1 MAPGVCASATTVPRS
16 PLRAEITPALYDA
29 TTSLILP
36 ERVLVEVRTDG
47 DFPLDVIPLKLQLGK
62 NPLTWNGKPT
72 LAARKVPRDQAADLL
87 RKDKGEAPLPTLYRT
102 DFIDLLQ
109 KDQPPGPPVVGRYYL
124 KASVGDKLFVTIED
138 KTVFGVMPPDIAVPI
153 LQTPDVLGMTWKDA
167 LARAAHANG
176 VEVQDWKQLTGAD
189 ATRISNLIVTNNR
202 VVGFLDRLNPFTPQ
216 STGSRGDFIAH
227 VRITVGDVAALLLFR
242 DEFVKQMNAA
252 ITALEQV
259 TGDEALRGWRKSIG
273 REIWDDGSPWQYLEV
288 ACPKGGKCPFYKT
301 FDPGFLGKE
310 FGANLK
316 AAERWSLQA
325 VQEGLGEYGKKA
337 REANAN
343 AEAVADSDVEEL
355 VRLLGHGYDALLPN
369 VLPRLMRLVDVNS
382 KDEIIDPFL
391 REWVDQNKKSNP
403 ALAHDLE
410 PVRHLWVPEL
420 NGRYTLRNLRTLAEE
435 VQTQKDFSKADTTV
449 GLAVIGIVSA
459 PALAGEGLITACLAW
474 TTDAFFLGQ
483 TLISEVPDFSLTS
496 ARTSSSP
503 SARIW
508 CWAATGFPRRCSRKQ
523 E

>member
-47 DFPLDVIPLKLQLGK
+47 DFPLDVIPLKLQVGK

-138 KTVFGVMPPDIAVPI
+138 QTVFGVMPPDIAVPI
-153 LQTPDVLGMTWKDA
+153 LRTPDVLGMTWKDA

-259 TGDEALRGWRKSIG
+259 TVDEALRGWRKSIG

-301 FDPGFLGKE
+301 FDPGFLDKE
-310 FGANLK
+310 FGANIKGSRTLVVAGCPGRHRRIRQTGQGSERQRRGRRRQRCRGTRSAPRARIRRP
-316 AAERWSLQA
+316 AAQRPA
-325 VQEGLGEYGKKA
+325 A
-337 REANAN
+337 
-343 AEAVADSDVEEL
+343 
-355 VRLLGHGYDALLPN
+355 PT
-369 VLPRLMRLVDVNS
+369 RLVDVNS

-435 VQTQKDFSKADTTV
+435 VQTQKDFSKADTAV

-459 PALAGEGLITACLAW
+459 PALAGEGLITACLA
-474 TTDAFFLGQ
+474 
-483 TLISEVPDFSLTS
+483 
-496 ARTSSSP
+496 
-503 SARIW
+503 
-508 CWAATGFPRRCSRKQ
+508 
-523 E
+523 